1 MRKYAVVI
9 ERGPNNYSAYVPDL
23 PGCVTTGKTIEEVK
37 ANIREA
43 IELHLEGLTEDG
55 VSVPEPSSVAIE
67 VELPVQPSA
76 A

>member
-23 PGCVTTGKTIEEVK
+23 PGCITTGKTIEEIK
-37 ANIREA
+37 TNIREA
-43 IELHLEGLTEDG
+43 IELHVEGLIEDG
-55 VSVPEPSSVAIE
+55 IRVPEPSSVAIE

>member
-1 MRKYAVVI
+1 MRKYTVI
-9 ERGPNNYSAYVPDL
+9 VEWGSTNYSAYVPDL

-37 ANIREA
+37 TSIREA
-43 IELHLEGLTEDG
+43 IELHLEGLMEDG
-55 VSVPEPSSVAIE
+55 TPVPEPSSVAIE

>member
-1 MRKYAVVI
+1 MRYAVVI
-9 ERGPNNYSAYVPDL
+9 KKAEGKYSAQVPDL
-23 PGCVTTGKTIEEVK
+23 PGCVTTGKTIEEIK

-43 IELHLEGLTEDG
+43 IELHLEGLMDDG
-55 VSVPEPSSVAIE
+55 VPVPEPSSVAIE

>member
-1 MRKYAVVI
+1 MRKYVVVI

-23 PGCVTTGKTIEEVK
+23 PGCVTTGKTVEEIK
-37 ANIREA
+37 TNIREA
-43 IELHLEGLTEDG
+43 SELHLEGLMEDG
-55 VSVPEPSSVAIE
+55 TPVPEPSSVAIE

>member
-9 ERGPNNYSAYVPDL
+9 EKGPNNYSAYVPDL
-23 PGCVTTGKTIEEVK
+23 PGCVTTGKTIEEIK
-37 ANIREA
+37 INIREA
-43 IELHLEGLTEDG
+43 IELHVEGLIEDG
-55 VSVPEPSSVAIE
+55 GRVPEPSSVAIE